1 MSFVNETKSTP
12 IQNDTGANVRSDI
25 NSNMAAIYSLN
36 ASSSEPSAANSV
48 ARMIWAD
55 ETNNELKIRNG
66 TNTSFIT
73 IGSLNETNLG
83 LATIAS
89 PTFTG
94 NVGVPAGT
102 VSSLPIRRSD
112 DTNTGIYFSA
122 ADTLDIATG
131 GTRRAHF
138 DSNGITIRDRKAL
151 RLRDTS
157 NSNFVALRAPDNVSS
172 DVTLTLPGT
181 DGDANDVLQ
190 SDGSGNLSFT
200 ALPQAVPTGS
210 VHVMATTT
218 APSGYLKCNGA
229 AVSRATYADLFAIIG
244 TTWGEGDG
252 SSTFNIPDLRG
263 EFVRGW
269 DDSKGTDSGRS
280 FASSQGDNNK
290 QHNHTASATSSVTDN
305 GHFHYA
311 FSNQYTDNGSARLIN
326 KAGQDLRAA
335 SDGAV
340 GNDSRQDY
348 KMGAVSGAADTGRTE
363 VKQTGVTVSTSVT
376 VDNSPAGESRPR
388 NIAMMYVIKT

>member
-1 MSFVNETKSTP
+1 MSFVNETKTTP
-12 IQNDTGANVRSDI
+12 IQNDTGANVRADI

-36 ASSSEPSAANSV
+36 ASSSEPSADSSV

-83 LATIAS
+83 LALKAS

-112 DTNTGIYFSA
+112 DTNTGIFFSA

-138 DSNGITIRDRKAL
+138 DTNGITIRDRKAL

-157 NSNFVALRAPDNVSS
+157 NSNFVAIRAPDNVAS
-172 DVTLTLPGT
+172 DVTLTLPSN
-181 DGDANDVLQ
+181 DGNANDVLQ

-200 ALPQAVPTGS
+200 ALPQAVPSGT
-210 VHVMATTT
+210 VHLFATTT
-218 APSGYLKCNGA
+218 APTGYLECDGS
-229 AVSRATYADLFAIIG
+229 AVSRTTYADLFAIIG
-244 TTWGEGDG
+244 TTWGAGNG
-252 SSTFNIPDLRG
+252 SSTFNLPDLRG

-269 DDSKGTDSGRS
+269 DNGKGTDGQGRS
-280 FASSQGDNNK
+280 FASSQTDSNK
-290 QHNHTASATSSVTDN
+290 EHNHTATSTTSISPSDHNHVFPGDDNLIFANGQGGWTDRRTGSFNYDAKSQSGNGRIYRTSDATLT
-305 GHFHYA
+305 A
-311 FSNQYTDNGSARLIN
+311 
-326 KAGQDLRAA
+326 
-335 SDGAV
+335 
-340 GNDSRQDY
+340 
-348 KMGAVSGAADTGRTE
+348 
-363 VKQTGVTVSTSVT
+363 STST
-376 VDNSPAGESRPR
+376 SIANDGGSEARPR

>member
-36 ASSSEPSAANSV
+36 ASSSEPSADNSV

-55 ETNNELKIRNG
+55 ETNDELKIRNG

-157 NSNFVALRAPDNVSS
+157 NSNFVAIQAPSNVAS
-172 DVTLTLPGT
+172 DITLTLPSS
-181 DGDANDVLQ
+181 DGNANDVLQ
-190 SDGSGNLSFT
+190 SDGSGNLSFA

-210 VHVMATTT
+210 VHMMATTT

-229 AVSRATYADLFAIIG
+229 AVSRTTYADLFAIIG
-244 TTWGEGDG
+244 TTHGEGDG
-252 SSTFNIPDLRG
+252 SSTFNVPDLRG

-269 DDSKGTDSGRS
+269 DDSRGVDSGRS
-280 FASSQGDNNK
+280 FGSSQSSQNL
-290 QHNHTASATSSVTDN
+290 QHNHGVTDPGHGHSVN
-305 GHFHYA
+305 DPGHFHNVAYTNSHSGDGVIEESGVG
-311 FSNQYTDNGSARLIN
+311 FSGFEPTETATTGIAINLGHTGISTQNHGGSEA
-326 KAGQDLRAA
+326 
-335 SDGAV
+335 
-340 GNDSRQDY
+340 
-348 KMGAVSGAADTGRTE
+348 
-363 VKQTGVTVSTSVT
+363 
-376 VDNSPAGESRPR
+376 RPR

>member
-12 IQNDTGANVRSDI
+12 IQNDTGANVRADI

-55 ETNNELKIRNG
+55 ENNNELKIRNG

-83 LATIAS
+83 LATKAS

-157 NSNFVALRAPDNVSS
+157 NSNFVAIQAPSNVAS
-172 DVTLTLPGT
+172 DITLTLPSS
-181 DGDANDVLQ
+181 DGNANDVLQ
-190 SDGSGNLSFT
+190 SDGSGNLSFA

-210 VHVMATTT
+210 VHLMATTT

-229 AVSRATYADLFAIIG
+229 AVSRTTESALFAIIG

-252 SSTFNIPDLRG
+252 STTFNLPDLRG

-269 DDSKGTDSGRS
+269 ADNGSVDSGRS
-280 FASSQGDNNK
+280 FASSQSDQNK
-290 QHNHTASATSSVTDN
+290 QHNHGVTDGGHNHSINDPGHIHQIEYTNSHSGDGVIEESGVGLSGTEPTLSATTGITINNATTGISIN
-305 GHFHYA
+305 NAG
-311 FSNQYTDNGSARLIN
+311 GSEA
-326 KAGQDLRAA
+326 
-335 SDGAV
+335 
-340 GNDSRQDY
+340 
-348 KMGAVSGAADTGRTE
+348 
-363 VKQTGVTVSTSVT
+363 
-376 VDNSPAGESRPR
+376 RPR
-388 NIAMMYVIKT
+388 NVAMMYVIKT

>member
-12 IQNDTGANVRSDI
+12 IQNDTGANVRADI

-55 ETNNELKIRNG
+55 ESNNELKIRNG
-66 TNTSFIT
+66 TNTAFIT

-102 VSSLPIRRSD
+102 VSSLPFRFSSD
-112 DTNTGIYFSA
+112 TDTGVFTNSANDFSVV
-122 ADTLDIATG
+122 TEG
-131 GTRRAHF
+131 VRRAHF

-157 NSNFVALRAPDNVSS
+157 NSNFIAIQAPSNVSS
-172 DVTLTLPGT
+172 DITLTLPNS
-181 DGDANDVLQ
+181 DGDNGDVLQ
-190 SDGSGNLSFT
+190 SDGSGNLSFA

-210 VHVMATTT
+210 VHLMATTT
-218 APSGYLKCNGA
+218 APSGYIECDGR
-229 AVSRATYADLFAIIG
+229 AVSRTTEADLFAIIG

-252 SSTFNIPDLRG
+252 NTTFNVPDLRG

-269 DDSKGTDSGRS
+269 DDGRGIDSGRS
-280 FASSQGDNNK
+280 FASSQSDQNK
-290 QHNHTASATSSVTDN
+290 QHNHTATSTVTDP
-305 GHFHYA
+305 GHNHVYIDQQA
-311 FSNQYTDNGSARLIN
+311 HNEGYRPW
-326 KAGQDLRAA
+326 KAGD
-335 SDGAV
+335 
-340 GNDSRQDY
+340 NDCGQRNKNTST
-348 KMGAVSGAADTGRTE
+348 AFTGIS
-363 VKQTGVTVSTSVT
+363 VSTSIAN
-376 VDNSPAGESRPR
+376 DGGSEARPR

>member
-12 IQNDTGANVRSDI
+12 IQNDTGANVRADI

-157 NSNFVALRAPDNVSS
+157 NSNFVALRAPDNAAS
-172 DVTLTLPGT
+172 DITLTLPSS
-181 DGDANDVLQ
+181 DGNANDVLQ
-190 SDGSGNLSFT
+190 SDGSGNLSFA

-210 VHVMATTT
+210 VHMMATTT

-229 AVSRATYADLFAIIG
+229 AVSRTTYADLFAIIG
-244 TTWGEGDG
+244 TTHGEGDG
-252 SSTFNIPDLRG
+252 SSTFNVPDLRG

-269 DDSKGTDSGRS
+269 DDSRGVDSGRS
-280 FASSQGDNNK
+280 FGSSQSSQNL
-290 QHNHTASATSSVTDN
+290 QHNHGVTDPGHGHSVN
-305 GHFHYA
+305 DPGHFHNVAYTNSHSGDGVIEESGVG
-311 FSNQYTDNGSARLIN
+311 FSGFEPTETATTGIAVNLGHTGISTNNAGGSEA
-326 KAGQDLRAA
+326 
-335 SDGAV
+335 
-340 GNDSRQDY
+340 
-348 KMGAVSGAADTGRTE
+348 
-363 VKQTGVTVSTSVT
+363 
-376 VDNSPAGESRPR
+376 RPR

>member
-12 IQNDTGANVRSDI
+12 IQNDTGANVRADI

-55 ETNNELKIRNG
+55 ESNNELKIRNG

-94 NVGVPAGT
+94 NVGVPAGS

-122 ADTLDIATG
+122 ADTLDIATA

-157 NSNFVALRAPDNVSS
+157 NSNFVAIQAPSNVAS
-172 DVTLTLPGT
+172 DITLTLPSS
-181 DGDANDVLQ
+181 DGNANDVLQ
-190 SDGSGNLSFT
+190 SDGSGNLSFA

-210 VHVMATTT
+210 VHLMATTT

-229 AVSRATYADLFAIIG
+229 AVSRTTYADLFAIVG

-252 SSTFNIPDLRG
+252 SSTFNVPDLRG

-269 DDSKGTDSGRS
+269 DDSRGVDSSRS
-280 FASSQGDNNK
+280 FASSQSSANL
-290 QHNHTASATSSVTDN
+290 QHNHTATATSTSSVTDP
-305 GHFHYA
+305 GHFHNVAY
-311 FSNQYTDNGSARLIN
+311 SN
-326 KAGQDLRAA
+326 
-335 SDGAV
+335 SDSGDGVIEESGV
-340 GNDSRQDY
+340 GL
-348 KMGAVSGAADTGRTE
+348 SGYEPTETATTGI
-363 VKQTGVTVSTSVT
+363 TVSTSTSVS
-376 VDNSPAGESRPR
+376 VANDGGSEARPR

>member
-12 IQNDTGANVRSDI
+12 IQNDTGANVRADI

-55 ETNNELKIRNG
+55 ESNNQLKIRNG

-83 LATIAS
+83 LATKAS
-89 PTFTG
+89 PAFTG
-94 NVGVPAGT
+94 NIGIPDGT
-102 VSSLPIRRSD
+102 VSSLAVRFGNDSD
-112 DTNTGIYFSA
+112 TGFFRSA
-122 ADTLDIATG
+122 ANDFSIVTE

-157 NSNFVALRAPDNVSS
+157 NSNFVAIQAPSNVAS
-172 DVTLTLPGT
+172 DITLTLPSS
-181 DGDANDVLQ
+181 DGNANDVLQ
-190 SDGSGNLSFT
+190 SDGSGNLSFA

-210 VHVMATTT
+210 VHMMATTT

-229 AVSRATYADLFAIIG
+229 AVSRTTFADLFAIIG
-244 TTWGEGDG
+244 TTHGEGDG
-252 SSTFNIPDLRG
+252 SSTFNVPDLRG

-269 DDSKGTDSGRS
+269 DDGRGVDSGRS
-280 FASSQGDNNK
+280 FASSQSSQNL
-290 QHNHTASATSSVTDN
+290 QHNHGVTDPGHGHSINDPGHIHQVAYSNSDSGDGVIEESGTGFN
-305 GHFHYA
+305 GFEPTETATTGITINNASTGISTQNHG
-311 FSNQYTDNGSARLIN
+311 GSEA
-326 KAGQDLRAA
+326 
-335 SDGAV
+335 
-340 GNDSRQDY
+340 
-348 KMGAVSGAADTGRTE
+348 
-363 VKQTGVTVSTSVT
+363 
-376 VDNSPAGESRPR
+376 RPR

>member
-1 MSFVNETKSTP
+1 MAQADQQ
-12 IQNDTGANVRSDI
+12 IQNASGSSVRADLNNNFDALFSNNSGSSDPSVTTAFMWFADSAND
-25 NSNMAAIYSLN
+25 A
-36 ASSSEPSAANSV
+36 
-48 ARMIWAD
+48 
-55 ETNNELKIRNG
+55 LKIRNAAD
-66 TNTSFIT
+66 SAFIT
-73 IGSLNETNLG
+73 VGTLSETNLG
-83 LATIAS
+83 LALKAS

-157 NSNFVALRAPDNVSS
+157 NSNFVAIRAPSDVSS
-172 DVTLTLPGT
+172 DVTLTLPNS
-181 DGDANDVLQ
+181 DGNANDVLQ

-210 VHVMATTT
+210 VHLMASTT

-229 AVSRATYADLFAIIG
+229 AVSRTTYADLFAEIG
-244 TTWGEGDG
+244 TAFGAGDG
-252 SSTFNIPDLRG
+252 SSTFNVPDLRG

-269 DDSKGTDSGRS
+269 DDSRGIDSGRNFGTAQS
-280 FASSQGDNNK
+280 DQNK
-290 QHNHTASATSSVTDN
+290 QHNHSATSTVTDP
-305 GHFHYA
+305 GHNHVYIDQQA
-311 FSNQYTDNGSARLIN
+311 HNEGYRPW
-326 KAGQDLRAA
+326 KAGD
-335 SDGAV
+335 
-340 GNDSRQDY
+340 NDCGQRNKNTSN
-348 KMGAVSGAADTGRTE
+348 AFTGIS
-363 VKQTGVTVSTSVT
+363 VSTSIAN
-376 VDNSPAGESRPR
+376 DGGNESRPR

>member
-55 ETNNELKIRNG
+55 ESNNELKIRNG

-157 NSNFVALRAPDNVSS
+157 NSNFVAIQAPSNVSS
-172 DVTLTLPGT
+172 DITLTLPST
-181 DGDANDVLQ
+181 DGNANDVLQ
-190 SDGSGNLSFT
+190 SDGSGNLSFA

-210 VHVMATTT
+210 VHIMATTT

-229 AVSRATYADLFAIIG
+229 AVSRTTYADLFAIIG
-244 TTWGEGDG
+244 TTHGEGDG
-252 SSTFNIPDLRG
+252 SSTFNVPDLRG

-269 DDSKGTDSGRS
+269 DDSRGVDSGRS
-280 FASSQGDNNK
+280 FASSQSSANL
-290 QHNHTASATSSVTDN
+290 QHNHTATATSTSSVTDP
-305 GHFHYA
+305 GHFHNVAY
-311 FSNQYTDNGSARLIN
+311 SN
-326 KAGQDLRAA
+326 
-335 SDGAV
+335 SDSGDGVIEESGV
-340 GNDSRQDY
+340 GL
-348 KMGAVSGAADTGRTE
+348 SGYEPTETATTGI
-363 VKQTGVTVSTSVT
+363 TVSTSTSVS
-376 VDNSPAGESRPR
+376 VANAGGSEARPR

>member
-12 IQNDTGANVRSDI
+12 IQNDTGANVRADI

-83 LATIAS
+83 LATLAS

-172 DVTLTLPGT
+172 DVTLTLPST

-229 AVSRATYADLFAIIG
+229 AVSRTTYADLFAIIG

-252 SSTFNIPDLRG
+252 SSTFNVPDLRG

-269 DDSKGTDSGRS
+269 ADNGSVDSGRS

-311 FSNQYTDNGSARLIN
+311 FANDFVGNQDRLIN
-326 KAGQDLRAA
+326 VAGQDRRAA
-335 SDGAV
+335 ADGQV

-348 KMGAVSGAADTGRTE
+348 KMAHTTGAADTGRTSVE
-363 VKQTGVTVSTSVT
+363 TTGISVSTSVT
-376 VDNSPAGESRPR
+376 VDNSAAGEARPR

>member
-1 MSFVNETKSTP
+1 MAQADQQ
-12 IQNDTGANVRSDI
+12 IQNASGSSVRADLNNNFDALFSN
-25 NSNMAAIYSLN
+25 NSG
-36 ASSSEPSAANSV
+36 SSEPSTTTAF
-48 ARMIWAD
+48 MWFAD
-55 ETNNELKIRNG
+55 TTNDALKIRNAAD
-66 TNTSFIT
+66 SAFIT
-73 IGSLNETNLG
+73 VGTLSETNLG
-83 LATIAS
+83 LALKAS

-157 NSNFVALRAPDNVSS
+157 NSNFVAIRAPSDVSS
-172 DVTLTLPGT
+172 DVTLTLPSS
-181 DGDANDVLQ
+181 DGNANDVLQ

-210 VHVMATTT
+210 VHLMASTTV
-218 APSGYLKCNGA
+218 PSGYLKCNGA
-229 AVSRATYADLFAIIG
+229 AVSRTTYADLFAEIG
-244 TTWGEGDG
+244 TAFGAGDG
-252 SSTFNIPDLRG
+252 SSTFNVPDLRG

-269 DDSKGTDSGRS
+269 DDSRGVDSGRN
-280 FASSQGDNNK
+280 FATAQGDQNK
-290 QHNHTASATSSVTDN
+290 QHNHSATATSTVTDP
-305 GHFHYA
+305 GHNHVYIDQQA
-311 FSNQYTDNGSARLIN
+311 HNEGYRPW
-326 KAGQDLRAA
+326 KAGD
-335 SDGAV
+335 
-340 GNDSRQDY
+340 NDCGQRN
-348 KMGAVSGAADTGRTE
+348 KNTNNAFTGIS
-363 VKQTGVTVSTSVT
+363 VSTSVS
-376 VDNSPAGESRPR
+376 VANDGGSEARPR

>member
-1 MSFVNETKSTP
+1 MSFVNETKTTP

-55 ETNNELKIRNG
+55 ETNDELKIRNG

-73 IGSLNETNLG
+73 IGALSETNLG
-83 LATIAS
+83 LATKAS

-151 RLRDTS
+151 RFRDTS
-157 NSNFVALRAPDNVSS
+157 NSNFVALRAPSNAAS
-172 DVTLTLPGT
+172 DITLTLPSS
-181 DGDANDVLQ
+181 DGNANDVLQ
-190 SDGSGNLSFT
+190 SDGSGNLSFA

-210 VHVMATTT
+210 VHMFATTT
-218 APSGYLKCNGA
+218 APSGYLECDGS
-229 AVSRATYADLFAIIG
+229 AVSRTTYADLFTVIG
-244 TTWGEGDG
+244 TTWGAGDG
-252 SSTFNIPDLRG
+252 SSTFNLPDLRG

-269 DDSKGTDSGRS
+269 DNGRGVDSSRS
-280 FASSQGDNNK
+280 FASSQSDQNK
-290 QHNHTASATSSVTDN
+290 QHNHGVTDN
-305 GHFHYA
+305 GHNHSINDPGHIHQVQY
-311 FSNQYTDNGSARLIN
+311 SNSDSGDGVIEESGTGLSGQEPTLSATTGITINNATTGISINNDGGSEA
-326 KAGQDLRAA
+326 
-335 SDGAV
+335 
-340 GNDSRQDY
+340 
-348 KMGAVSGAADTGRTE
+348 
-363 VKQTGVTVSTSVT
+363 
-376 VDNSPAGESRPR
+376 RPR
-388 NIAMMYVIKT
+388 NIAMMFVIKT

>member
-12 IQNDTGANVRSDI
+12 IQNDTGANVRADI

-55 ETNNELKIRNG
+55 ESNNELKIRNG
-66 TNTSFIT
+66 TNTAFIT

-102 VSSLPIRRSD
+102 VSSLPIRFSSD
-112 DTNTGIYFSA
+112 TDTGVFTNSADDFSVV
-122 ADTLDIATG
+122 TG
-131 GTRRAHF
+131 GTRRAHV

-157 NSNFVALRAPDNVSS
+157 NSNFVAIQAPSNVSS
-172 DVTLTLPGT
+172 DVTLTLPST
-181 DGDANDVLQ
+181 DGNANDVLQ
-190 SDGSGNLSFT
+190 SDGSGNLSFA
-200 ALPQAVPTGS
+200 ALPQAVPTGT
-210 VHVMATTT
+210 VHLFATTT
-218 APSGYLKCNGA
+218 APSGYIECDGR
-229 AVSRATYADLFAIIG
+229 AVSRTTEADLFAIIG

-252 SSTFNIPDLRG
+252 SSTFNVPDLRG

-269 DDSKGTDSGRS
+269 DDGRGVDSGRS
-280 FASSQGDNNK
+280 FASAQTYQNAS
-290 QHNHTASATSSVTDN
+290 HNHSVTDP
-305 GHFHYA
+305 GHNHSINDPGHIHQVQY
-311 FSNQYTDNGSARLIN
+311 SNSDSGDGVIEESGTGLSGQEPTLSATTGITINNASTGISIQNSGGS
-326 KAGQDLRAA
+326 
-335 SDGAV
+335 
-340 GNDSRQDY
+340 
-348 KMGAVSGAADTGRTE
+348 E
-363 VKQTGVTVSTSVT
+363 VRV
-376 VDNSPAGESRPR
+376 R

>member
-1 MSFVNETKSTP
+1 MAQADQQ
-12 IQNDTGANVRSDI
+12 IQNASGSSVRADLNNNLDALFSNNSGSSDPSTTTAFMWFADT
-25 NSNMAAIYSLN
+25 
-36 ASSSEPSAANSV
+36 
-48 ARMIWAD
+48 
-55 ETNNELKIRNG
+55 TNDALKIRNAANSAFIEVG
-66 TNTSFIT
+66 TLS
-73 IGSLNETNLG
+73 ETNLG
-83 LATIAS
+83 LALKAS

-157 NSNFVALRAPDNVSS
+157 NSNFVAIRAPDNAAS
-172 DVTLTLPGT
+172 DITLTLPSS
-181 DGDANDVLQ
+181 DGNANDVLQ

-210 VHVMATTT
+210 VHLMASTT

-229 AVSRATYADLFAIIG
+229 AVSRTTYADLFAEIG
-244 TTWGEGDG
+244 TAFGAGDG
-252 SSTFNIPDLRG
+252 SSTFNVPDLRG

-269 DDSKGTDSGRS
+269 DDARGIDSGRNFGTAQS
-280 FASSQGDNNK
+280 DQNK
-290 QHNHTASATSSVTDN
+290 QHNHSATSTVTDP
-305 GHFHYA
+305 GHNHVYIDQQA
-311 FSNQYTDNGSARLIN
+311 HNEGYRPW
-326 KAGQDLRAA
+326 KAGD
-335 SDGAV
+335 
-340 GNDSRQDY
+340 NDCGQRNKNTSN
-348 KMGAVSGAADTGRTE
+348 AFTGIS
-363 VKQTGVTVSTSVT
+363 VSTSIAN
-376 VDNSPAGESRPR
+376 DGGNESRPR